1 VCAGGVAGMW
11 CRGVENGWGRGGA
24 KFRIIVRMEVKTD
37 RLRRGQGA
45 SWRIAH
51 QVSSFLHLSLI

>member
-1 VCAGGVAGMW
+1 MW